1 MIDSITV
8 YGYLGSIGK
17 KHFNKLL
24 QRDDTVDSGAIFG
37 GHFIRVFGIDAMG
50 IYHQSAFTSEA
61 VIIAIPSDAHYELA
75 KDAIEQGKHVLLE
88 KPVTLNYK
96 EAQTL
101 YRLAKAHGVVY
112 YTGHCYRYLPQ
123 FQKNLPEL
131 YHAPMLDFKLL
142 VPHDKP
148 DIELVFDL
156 LVHGVEIAFYLGDQ
170 DKGRN
175 FKLKSANY
183 YPEQHAI
190 FVEANI
196 GSKDC
201 QFHVGYNQ
209 PHDVRLLQP
218 HDQYG
223 PLFDNAVDFH
233 SSDGQDDDA
242 MSRLH
247 NSFIK
252 ACNVG
257 AVSEEAEW
265 ATAAIQLCEKVQEQ
279 VFS

>member
-1 MIDSITV
+1 MINNICV
-8 YGYLGSIGK
+8 VGGLGSIGSKHYK
-17 KHFNKLL
+17 KL
-24 QRDDTVDSGAIFG
+24 T
-37 GHFIRVFGIDAMG
+37 GHPVVPEYTYDQGWRYSTDISDVGHEKRLSVYDAL
-50 IYHQSAFTSEA
+50 IVAT
-61 VIIAIPSDAHYELA
+61 PSPTHYQIV
-75 KDAIEQGKHVLLE
+75 KDAIERGQHVLAE
-88 KPVTLNYK
+88 KPVTLSYK

-148 DIELVFDL
+148 DTELVFDL
-156 LVHGVEIAFYLGDQ
+156 LVHGAEIAFYLGDQ

-196 GSKDC
+196 GSKHC

-209 PHDVRLLQP
+209 PHDVRLLQAY
-218 HDQYG
+218 DKYG

-247 NSFIK
+247 SAFIK

-257 AVSEEAEW
+257 APSDEAEW
-265 ATAAIQLCEKVQEQ
+265 ATAAIQLCEKVQERLFKD
-279 VFS
+279 V